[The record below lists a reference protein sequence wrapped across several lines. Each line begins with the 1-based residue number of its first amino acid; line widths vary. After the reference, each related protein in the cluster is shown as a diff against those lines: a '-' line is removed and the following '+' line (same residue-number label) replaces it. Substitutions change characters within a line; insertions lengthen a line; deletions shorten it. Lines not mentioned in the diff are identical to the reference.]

1 MDTPWLV
8 TELANKV
15 GMVDFDLAR
24 RDVERFL
31 QEPEARGLQVWS
43 KEFFQAQIG
52 QLERIPPLA
61 SP

>member
-1 MDTPWLV
+1 M